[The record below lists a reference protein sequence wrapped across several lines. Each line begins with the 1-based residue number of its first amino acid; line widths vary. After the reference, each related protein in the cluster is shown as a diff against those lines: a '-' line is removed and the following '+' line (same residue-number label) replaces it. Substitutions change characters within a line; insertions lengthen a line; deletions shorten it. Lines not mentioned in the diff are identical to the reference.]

1 MKNKDREKLQGLQNP
16 FMAST
21 VIQCRSYKSVNKM
34 VSVADVSDGVI
45 LGDVSEIKSRMLV
58 DADDYTKVFTKP
70 GYRLHV
76 SALNNQGKALFLW
89 LLFEID
95 YAEDFFELNKRRFIA
110 ENGSSY
116 QHLSFGVKA
125 LMDASIIT
133 PTSVD
138 NVYWI
143 NPIFFFKG
151 DRIKMYPDNLAT

>member
-89 LLFEID
+89 LLFTHSTQKCFQILE
-95 YAEDFFELNKRRFIA
+95 YLF
-110 ENGSSY
+110 
-116 QHLSFGVKA
+116 
-125 LMDASIIT
+125 IIT
-133 PTSVD
+133 
-138 NVYWI
+138 
-143 NPIFFFKG
+143 K
-151 DRIKMYPDNLAT
+151 